1 MRARADLVHVPI
13 AVQRLDQAAVP
24 EAGMTL
30 CVAGAGR
37 IERSETRGDKRPG
50 PHRGAW
56 ENIRAVA
63 AE

>member
-37 IERSETRGDKRPG
+37 IERSETRGEKRL
-50 PHRGAW
+50 R
-56 ENIRAVA
+56 I
-63 AE
+63 